1 MKIRFWPTLIILIVM
16 AVTVRLGFWQRDR
29 AHQKEQLNARI
40 VAFENAPVQR
50 VGVTPIALKDIEFHR
65 DRKSTRLNSS
75 HRR

>member
-50 VGVTPIALKDIEFHR
+50 VGATPIA
-65 DRKSTRLNSS
+65 
-75 HRR
+75 RRQS